1 VAIVK
6 ANYTKSSK
14 GAKASIRYIEHRPGK
29 DGQKTYRTLFGI
41 DGELE
46 REEAYTMI
54 DNAQK
59 ETKFFR
65 FVISPDP
72 QLEDRGKDLQLWEI
86 TTKTMLGLEER
97 LKQTIQFVAAVHNDH
112 VPNRH
117 VHVIALING
126 KLTPKDFALLRE
138 TATQSSLFQRR
149 ERDGAAGI
157 KREQEARQEL
167 ELSL

>member
-1 VAIVK
+1 M
-6 ANYTKSSK
+6 
-14 GAKASIRYIEHRPGK
+14 
-29 DGQKTYRTLFGI
+29 TLLS
-41 DGELE
+41 EQLQLE

-54 DNAQK
+54 DEAQK

-72 QLEDRGKDLQLWEI
+72 NREDTGKDLQLWEI

-112 VPNRH
+112 APHRH
-117 VHVIALING
+117 VHVIALVPG
-126 KLTPKDFALLRE
+126 RLTRDDFMLLRE
-138 TATQSSLFQRR
+138 TATEASLFQRR
-149 ERDGAAGI
+149 ERDAAAGI
-157 KREQEARQEL
+157 KREQGIKQEL